1 MLFTADAWPGIAD
14 GSITLTFRTWQRAQ
28 AKAGGRRMA
37 AANRKPHID
46 KVFEILKA
54 LPDMAVFANEQELD
68 EYLDAMQART
78 RGQ

>member
-1 MLFTADAWPGIAD
+1 
-14 GSITLTFRTWQRAQ
+14 
-28 AKAGGRRMA
+28 MA

-68 EYLDAMQART
+68 DYLDAMQDRAREE
-78 RGQ
+78 